1 MWDDLTPYLVGTGP
15 AVIVLDNDQTPNN
28 IINAPLGGS
37 VQVDWSFNGPSSG
50 ILPQLTFTVTVYA
63 DPVGPGTNVVAGSA
77 TVGPNDPGP
86 NYTVNI
92 PLETG
97 NPAAPNFLAPDAYRL
112 TTLITTV
119 LGGVSFNIAGFVDGP
134 IIQVRPGP

>member
-1 MWDDLTPYLVGTGP
+1 MWDDLSPFLVGTGP
-15 AVIVLDNDQTPNN
+15 TATVLDPDGTPNN
-28 IINAPLGGS
+28 ILDAPQGGS
-37 VQVDWSFNGPSSG
+37 VQVDWSFNGASSG
-50 ILPQLTFTVTVYA
+50 ILPLLTFTVALYA

-77 TVGPNDPGP
+77 TVGPGNPGP
-86 NYTVNI
+86 NYSVNI
-92 PLETG
+92 PLVTN

-119 LGGVSFNIAGFVDGP
+119 LGGSSFNIAGFVDGP